1 MTPVRITPDG
11 ESMLLT
17 AEEGGFATTT
27 RLSVTEARA
36 LAQRITDWADPP
48 APEPEPELSPLVD
61 GSFGRALSAAGVSV
75 TAAMEH
81 DLLDR
86 LPSDW
91 VADGEAAAL
100 ADWEGEGR

>member
-1 MTPVRITPDG
+1 MPAHVMIDG

-27 RLSVTEARA
+27 RMSVTEARA
-36 LAQRITDWADPP
+36 LAHRITDWADPP
-48 APEPEPELSPLVD
+48 VPGPEPEMSPLVD
-61 GSFGRALSAAGVSV
+61 GSFGRALSAAGASI